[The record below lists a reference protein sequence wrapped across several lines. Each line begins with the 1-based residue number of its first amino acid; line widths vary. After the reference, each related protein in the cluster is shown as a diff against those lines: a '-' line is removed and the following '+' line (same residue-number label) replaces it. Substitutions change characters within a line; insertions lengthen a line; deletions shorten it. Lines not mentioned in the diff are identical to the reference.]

1 MTLKRKPI
9 KYIWRHDSTSHCL
22 SNKDYQTILNGCID
36 GSAIFSVK
44 IDGCRIRLGKDE
56 NGNKLFYTSRHTEP
70 CYESD
75 VRYFLKYQS
84 AKNRNDDNGMRR
96 AKGYDDLMRFLMNSG
111 IFNVIKPSETFSFE
125 CVSRFVFDSMNG
137 DDVTIVN
144 VPYAIPSHLDCI
156 LVPHSGFP
164 SFEADSL
171 KVIDPTVSLDVSQY
185 MTPNMPREALKIA
198 LQSSFDRCEWDGIVP
213 APGFK
218 HEGIIVRVGD
228 VVGKV
233 ALS

>member
-9 KYIWRHDSTSHCL
+9 KYIWREDSTSHCL
-22 SNKDYQTILNGCID
+22 SNKDYQIILNGCID

-75 VRYFLKYQS
+75 VGYFLKYQS
-84 AKNRNDDNGMRR
+84 AKNCHDASSMCR
-96 AKGYDDLMRFLMNSG
+96 AMGYDHLMRFLVNSG
-111 IFNVIKPSETFSFE
+111 IYNVIKLSETFSFE
-125 CVSRFVFDSMNG
+125 CVSRFVFESMNG

-144 VPYAIPSHLDCI
+144 VPYTIPNHFECI
-156 LVPHSGFP
+156 LVPHSRFP
-164 SFEADSL
+164 SFESDSL
-171 KVIDPTVSLDVSQY
+171 KVIDPTLSLDVANHVTS
-185 MTPNMPREALKIA
+185 NMPREALKTA
-198 LQSSFDRCEWDGIVP
+198 LQSSFERCEWDGIVP

-218 HEGIIVRVGD
+218 HEGIVVTVSD
-228 VVGKV
+228 VVGKI

>member
-9 KYIWRHDSTSHCL
+9 KYIWREGSTSHCI

-36 GSAIFSVK
+36 GTAVFSVK

-56 NGNKLFYTSRHTEP
+56 NGNKLFYTSRQSAP

-75 VRYFLKYQS
+75 IGHFLKYQS
-84 AKNRNDDNGMRR
+84 AKNCNDASAMRR
-96 AKGYDDLMRFLMNSG
+96 ANGYDHLMRFLMNSG
-111 IFNVIKPSETFSFE
+111 IYNIIKPFETFSFE
-125 CVSRFVFDSMNG
+125 CVSRFVFESMNG

-144 VPYAIPSHLDCI
+144 IPYTIPSHFDCI

-164 SFEADSL
+164 LFGAGSL
-171 KVIDPTVSLDVSQY
+171 KVIDPTTSFDVSQFV
-185 MTPNMPREALKIA
+185 TSNMPREALKTA
-198 LQSSFDRCEWDGIVP
+198 LQSSFEQCGWDGIVP
-213 APGFK
+213 AFGRQ
-218 HEGIIVRVGD
+218 HEGIIVMVGD
-228 VVGKV
+228 VVGKI